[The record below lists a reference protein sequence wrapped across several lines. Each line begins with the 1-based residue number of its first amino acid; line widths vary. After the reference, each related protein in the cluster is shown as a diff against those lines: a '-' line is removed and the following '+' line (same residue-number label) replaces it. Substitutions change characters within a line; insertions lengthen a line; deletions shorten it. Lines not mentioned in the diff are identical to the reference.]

1 MSSAT
6 TQPAAPVQKL
16 DNGSQHSHCLREDGG
31 CEDKHQCNIQN
42 KINKDMKEKK
52 GNSVYLFSWVE
63 RFSRVFPMLQL

>member
-1 MSSAT
+1 M
-6 TQPAAPVQKL
+6 
-16 DNGSQHSHCLREDGG
+16 GG